1 MSQNI
6 FGSESGS
13 ALPGGSVAKPLIIAL
28 LALLASRAMSG
39 GGQKSAPAQ
48 APKLPESLPGSTD
61 DASPGNVL
69 DGLGGL
75 VKQFQ
80 QKGLGEV
87 IDSWVNQGKNKGVA
101 PDQVTKE
108 SIGLVILLFGDSNW
122 GAFSPV
128 PAA

>member
-6 FGSESGS
+6 FGSESGP
-13 ALPGGSVAKPLIIAL
+13 AVPGGSLAKPLIIAL

-48 APKLPESLPGSTD
+48 APKLPESVPGSTD

-80 QKGLGEV
+80 QKGLGDV
-87 IDSWVNQGKNKGVA
+87 IDFVGQSGQEQGRCTG
-101 PDQVTKE
+101 
-108 SIGLVILLFGDSNW
+108 SGFR
-122 GAFSPV
+122 GARRRRR
-128 PAA
+128 